1 MGEED
6 FVREQREEKRMMKVY
21 STVGTYDGEAFTS
34 VHMTRKGAL
43 ICAIEDIYEYLI
55 GAPPQQ
61 GSLSTYVDDS
71 GERCFVGSTEE
82 LKAKSSD
89 DLYSIFRSWCDVLWD
104 QSHAEYRIAVVQTLL
119 QG

>member
-1 MGEED
+1 
-6 FVREQREEKRMMKVY
+6 MMKVY

-43 ICAIEDIYEYLI
+43 ICAIEDIYEYLM
-55 GAPPQQ
+55 GAGH
-61 GSLSTYVDDS
+61 GSFSTFVDDN
-71 GERCFVGSTEE
+71 GEPCFVGSTEE

-89 DLYSIFRSWCDVLWD
+89 DLYSIFGSWCDVLWD
-104 QSHAEYRIAVVQTLL
+104 QSHAEYRIAVVQTQL

>member
-1 MGEED
+1 MGRKD
-6 FVREQREEKRMMKVY
+6 VGREQREEKRMMKVY

-43 ICAIEDIYEYLI
+43 ICAIEDIYEYL
-55 GAPPQQ
+55 GVVFDTV
-61 GSLSTYVDDS
+61 STEFVDDN
-71 GERCFVGSTEE
+71 GNPCFIGDPHE

-89 DLYSIFRSWCDVLWD
+89 DLYLIFRSWCDVLWD
-104 QSHAEYRIAVVQTLL
+104 RSNAEYRIDIVQTLL